1 MKTVR
6 ITFRSEITIEG
17 DSLADIK
24 KKFEEMPLFSKEAN
38 QVQASFI
45 EINSVEDA
53 NTLED
58 ISSVYNNA

>member
-17 DSLADIK
+17 DTLADVK
-24 KKFEEMPLFSKEAN
+24 KKFEEMTLYSGQAINNGAN
-38 QVQASFI
+38 FI
-45 EINSVEDA
+45 EVNSVEDA

-58 ISSVYNNA
+58 LSAEFND